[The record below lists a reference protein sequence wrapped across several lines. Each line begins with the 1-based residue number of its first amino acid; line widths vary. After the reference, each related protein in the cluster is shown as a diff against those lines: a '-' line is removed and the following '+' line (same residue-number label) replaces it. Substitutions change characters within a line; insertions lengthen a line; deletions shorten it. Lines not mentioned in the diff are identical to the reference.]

1 MVIKRDGSKEEF
13 NRNKI
18 RDAVLKAIN
27 AVTLKDS
34 TIQLEDINKIAEE
47 IADSVVETED
57 QSIEDIQDQIEEL
70 LMDYNLK
77 EVAKKYI
84 IYRYEHA
91 EGRDR
96 LSRLNYMESYKNNN
110 DNAATS
116 SNTDPNANSAI
127 KNVASLEAEV
137 YKAENRLTQRQ
148 RMKDTLNKLYP
159 EVAKQYNKANSNI
172 NVEVI
177 DANERTD
184 IASKF

>member
-1 MVIKRDGSKEEF
+1 MLFMVIKRDGSKEEF

-18 RDAVLKAIN
+18 RDAVLKAFGITQN
-27 AVTLKDS
+27 FSKTMD
-34 TIQLEDINKIAEE
+34 EDIYRTVTE
-47 IADSVVETED
+47 ITNSVVETED

-96 LSRLNYMESYKNNN
+96 LSRLNYMENYKNNN

-159 EVAKQYNKANSNI
+159 EVAKQYNEDQENNIIYNNDEDSN
-172 NVEVI
+172 NVH
-177 DANERTD
+177 
-184 IASKF
+184 KY